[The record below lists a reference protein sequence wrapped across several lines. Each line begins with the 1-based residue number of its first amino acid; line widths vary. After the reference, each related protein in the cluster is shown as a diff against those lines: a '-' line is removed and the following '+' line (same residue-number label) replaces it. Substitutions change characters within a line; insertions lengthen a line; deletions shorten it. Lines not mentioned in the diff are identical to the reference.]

1 MKKIFFIFLL
11 FAALHVEAQHN
22 YAYLVW
28 DTNIPLSNTSWIEG
42 TSSKG
47 GKVGYRAF
55 LNNNS
60 RISIGGDVNWV
71 TYDEYSPKETFQTG
85 NGAITTDYFKGIYSY
100 GVTVS
105 GQYYFPINDR
115 ELFFPY
121 VGLGLGANFN
131 RYMMYYNI
139 YSSEESKAGFLA
151 RPETGILVRF
161 GTRKSLGLMAAVHY
175 DYSTNKSE
183 SYGYDNFTA
192 FGFQIGAIFMNRY

>member
-1 MKKIFFIFLL
+1 MKKLIFLFL
-11 FAALHVEAQHN
+11 SFVALQAEAQHN
-22 YAYLVW
+22 YGYIVW
-28 DTNIPLSNTSWIEG
+28 DSNIPLSNTSWIG
-42 TSSKG
+42 STSSKG
-47 GKVGYRAF
+47 GKAGYRAF

-60 RISIGGDVNWV
+60 RISIGGDINWA
-71 TYDEYSPKETFQTG
+71 TYDEYAPKETFPNG
-85 NGAITTDYFKGIYSY
+85 NGAITTDYFKAIYSY
-100 GVTVS
+100 GITVS
-105 GQYYFPINDR
+105 GQYYFPIGEK

-121 VGLGLGANFN
+121 VGLGLGANYN

-139 YSSEESKAGFLA
+139 YAPEESKGGFLA

-175 DYSTNKSE
+175 DYSTSKSE